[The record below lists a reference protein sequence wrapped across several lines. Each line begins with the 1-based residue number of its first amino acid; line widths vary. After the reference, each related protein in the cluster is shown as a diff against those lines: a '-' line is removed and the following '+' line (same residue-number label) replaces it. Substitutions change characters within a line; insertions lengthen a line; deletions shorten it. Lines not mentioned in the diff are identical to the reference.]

1 MKKPDSRVGGILYER
16 RLEMFRDLP
25 GRKEKRH
32 FRQME
37 SDKLVGMWNGELQRV
52 LTFLHPAFS

>member
-1 MKKPDSRVGGILYER
+1 MKQPESRVGGILCER

-32 FRQME
+32 LRQME
-37 SDKLVGMWNGELQRV
+37 SGELVAMGNGELQRV
-52 LTFLHPAFS
+52 LTFLQPAFS